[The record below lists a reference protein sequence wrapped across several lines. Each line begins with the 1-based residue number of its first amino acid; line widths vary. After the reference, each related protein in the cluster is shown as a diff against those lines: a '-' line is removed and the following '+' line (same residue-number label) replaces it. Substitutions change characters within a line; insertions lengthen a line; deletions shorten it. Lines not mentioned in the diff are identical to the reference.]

1 MLFCVL
7 ICCEVVCCVE
17 LCVARHIVVVLG
29 LSVVP
34 GGRKGG
40 ELQGGGGSMMICNTR
55 AREKFPQLYKK

>member
-1 MLFCVL
+1 M
-7 ICCEVVCCVE
+7 E

-40 ELQGGGGSMMICNTR
+40 ELQGGGGGGSMMRMGGGISR
-55 AREKFPQLYKK
+55 V

>member
-1 MLFCVL
+1 M
-7 ICCEVVCCVE
+7 E

-40 ELQGGGGSMMICNTR
+40 ELQGGGGSMMRIWGGKYPESNIL
-55 AREKFPQLYKK
+55 KGQGV

>member
-1 MLFCVL
+1 M
-7 ICCEVVCCVE
+7 E

-40 ELQGGGGSMMICNTR
+40 ELQGGGGGSMMRMGGGISR
-55 AREKFPQLYKK
+55 V